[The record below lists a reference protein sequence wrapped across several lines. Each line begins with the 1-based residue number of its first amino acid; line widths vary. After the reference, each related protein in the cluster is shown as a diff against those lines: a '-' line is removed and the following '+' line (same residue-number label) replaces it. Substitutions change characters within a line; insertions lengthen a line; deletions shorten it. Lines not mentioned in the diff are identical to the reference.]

1 MGRPKKYRFRSVLY
15 KKRNCIRPYQAL
27 ICIGVSPSEIFF
39 GTWTKA
45 DVTTGLAG
53 KLVSMEAGANA
64 SFKLTKAKKDL
75 FSLDKLSKKLK
86 LVISSV
92 KT

>member
-1 MGRPKKYRFRSVLY
+1 MSSLRDVF
-15 KKRNCIRPYQAL
+15 
-27 ICIGVSPSEIFF
+27 SESL
-39 GTWTKA
+39 KD

-53 KLVSMEAGANA
+53 RLVYMEAGANA
-64 SFKLTKAKKDL
+64 FFKLTKAKKDL
-75 FSLDKLSKKLK
+75 FSLDKLSEKLK

>member
-1 MGRPKKYRFRSVLY
+1 
-15 KKRNCIRPYQAL
+15 
-27 ICIGVSPSEIFF
+27 
-39 GTWTKA
+39 
-45 DVTTGLAG
+45 
-53 KLVSMEAGANA
+53 MEAGANA